1 MAHEAGDIA
10 KEAGLRV
17 ETITFVEDVS
27 KGDVIT
33 IATGEIADVAE
44 AEVGP
49 FGVALQDVDILE
61 DDKGEVAVAPS
72 VVYLTA
78 GTGGFTAFTHV
89 FPSET
94 ATEEGTVV
102 DAVSP
107 TFNEIVGTAL
117 EAALATK
124 VGKVQLGYM

>member
-1 MAHEAGDIA
+1 MASAGDIA

-33 IATGEIADVAE
+33 IATGEKADITAGE
-44 AEVGP
+44 PGP
-49 FGVALQDVDILE
+49 FGVALHDVDYSE
-61 DDKGEVAVAPS
+61 DPYGEVAVAPS

-89 FPSET
+89 MPSET
-94 ATEEGTVV
+94 GGEEGTVV
-102 DAVSP
+102 DVSSP
-107 TFNEIVGTAL
+107 AFNEVVGTAL
-117 EAALATK
+117 ETVTATN